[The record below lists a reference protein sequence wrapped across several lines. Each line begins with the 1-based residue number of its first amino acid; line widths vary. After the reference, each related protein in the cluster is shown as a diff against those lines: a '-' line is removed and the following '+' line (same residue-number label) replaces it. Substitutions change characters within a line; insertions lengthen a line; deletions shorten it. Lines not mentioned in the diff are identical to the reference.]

1 MSNRTKV
8 NAGAAAYLRF
18 LNLVEAVRGPAFPQ
32 LDTTEERLLN
42 TLGAAWHAGKRV
54 TVMEAM
60 NMLPETSSA
69 TVHRRLNAL
78 RDKGLLSTEHDAH
91 DSRIKYLVPSR
102 AALDYFAEIGRCFS
116 QAQGT

>member
-18 LNLVEAVRGPAFPQ
+18 LNLVESVRGPAFPQ
-32 LDTTEERLLN
+32 LDITEERLLN

-54 TVMEAM
+54 TVTEAM
-60 NMLPETSSA
+60 SMLPDASTA
-69 TVHRRLNAL
+69 TVHRRLNSL
-78 RDKGLLSTEHDAH
+78 REKGLLSTEHDGD

-102 AALDYFAEIGRCFS
+102 AALDYFAELGRCFS
-116 QAQGT
+116 QAQGA